1 MLPKDA
7 LEPGEPQRFEQESP
21 PRPSQCGPKEAAPGA
36 LGRADRDEAAA
47 AAAERT
53 ARDAARAAERAARAA
68 REESRAAHTS
78 RDAADG
84 MAKARVGF
92 GRSPIYRTYGLLVVS
107 FFYSFF
113 ILLVYY
119 LCVATGNI
127 YIYIIYIKT
136 ML

>member
-1 MLPKDA
+1 MPLKDVWY
-7 LEPGEPQRFEQESP
+7 EQESP
-21 PRPSQCGPKEAAPGA
+21 PRPSQCGPKEAATGA

-68 REESRAAHTS
+68 REEWRAAVS

-84 MAKARVGF
+84 MAKARGVGF

-107 FFYSFF
+107 FFLLIFDISN
-113 ILLVYY
+113 ILTVCCY
-119 LCVATGNI
+119 G
-127 YIYIIYIKT
+127 
-136 ML
+136 